1 MSDRTAQVHH
11 ATVTSPVVGDVTR
24 TVGMLA
30 GVMTNVVTIAPA
42 NIVGLPPTDP
52 NNSVDPHVLTRIAAP
67 IWRTF
72 NVLRAN
78 VSGMLPKTVTCL
90 PPRYA
95 WNAT

>member
-42 NIVGLPPTDP
+42 NIAGLPPADHD
-52 NNSVDPHVLTRIAAP
+52 NSVDPHVLTGFATP

-72 NVLRAN
+72 NLPRAN
-78 VSGMLPKTVTCL
+78 VSGMLPNTVTCL
-90 PPRYA
+90 PP
-95 WNAT
+95 